1 MRWTWAPSTWAA
13 GGPGD
18 RNLDSVPAVRRTCM
32 GKRAMGHHRGVWGSG
47 EPQGDRLT
55 WSSLNGHISSAH
67 SLLHKHNPGRVLWLC
82 SPAPPRRP
90 EQQRED
96 SQPRGWEKTLVTSYE
111 LEMKRSSKREPAPK
125 LNPGELSTAVHPRGY
140 KERKMD
146 QAVLVHSRLV
156 LNSGCKPNLVLGPAG
171 WMDSSF
177 RSSAGDR
184 GLVITPDSRP

>member
-1 MRWTWAPSTWAA
+1 MANKLFPI
-13 GGPGD
+13 GGNSDWELGLRSDHLVIFVYGLMVFID
-18 RNLDSVPAVRRTCM
+18 R
-32 GKRAMGHHRGVWGSG
+32 
-47 EPQGDRLT
+47 
-55 WSSLNGHISSAH
+55 SSLNGHISSAH
-67 SLLHKHNPGRVLWLC
+67 SLLHKRHPGRVLWLC

-96 SQPRGWEKTLVTSYE
+96 SQPGGWEKTLVTSCE
-111 LEMKRSSKREPAPK
+111 LEMKRSSKRESAPK

-140 KERKMD
+140 KERKVH

-156 LNSGCKPNLVLGPAG
+156 LDSGCKPNVVLGPAG

-184 GLVITPDSRP
+184 GLVITPDSCL